1 MMHVRPFRLAVLLA
15 FLFLALPARAQDTSA
30 QNSRKARL
38 EEEIAIID
46 GQLRENATRN
56 SNALNTL
63 ALVQQKIDLR
73 RGLIREGEQEIARLD
88 GEIRR
93 KQMRIDSLQVRLD
106 TMSFYY
112 NKLVKGAYKNRDAR
126 VWYMYIIASENLAQ
140 GLRRYSFL
148 KNLSREMNNQGIK
161 IKEAKAALEGEKEQL
176 AGLRSEAAAL
186 QQERLAEMER
196 LRREEATAQQ
206 TIQVLKREKSRYQS
220 QLNAKRKEVEALNR
234 EIARIIEEAV
244 KEAAKAKTAST
255 ASPSNSRRST
265 TSSSSNKA
273 AEPIDYTLGNEFS
286 SNKGKLPWPAEG
298 PVVEKFG
305 AQYHPVYTQL
315 KLPDSEGISIALANG
330 TQVKAVFDGVVK
342 SVIVQPGYN
351 KCVLVQHGD
360 YFTFYCKL
368 GTVSV
373 KAGDKVQTGQVLGA
387 VEPIGGSTQLHFQLW
402 SSKGPQNPVPWL
414 RPR

>member
-1 MMHVRPFRLAVLLA
+1 MKRLLCIFSLVMLCLVQAY
-15 FLFLALPARAQDTSA
+15 AQDTSA
-30 QNSRKARL
+30 QRSRRDRL
-38 EEEIAIID
+38 EQEIAIID

-63 ALVQQKIDLR
+63 SLVQQKIDLR
-73 RGLIREGEQEIARLD
+73 RGLIKEGEQEIARLD
-88 GEIRR
+88 GEVRR

-106 TMSFYY
+106 TMTFYY
-112 NKLVKGAYKNRDAR
+112 NRLVKGAYKNRDAR
-126 VWYMYIIASENLAQ
+126 VWYMYILASENLAQ
-140 GLRRYSFL
+140 GLRRYAFL
-148 KNLSREMNNQGIK
+148 RNLSREMNSQGVK
-161 IKEAKAALEGEKEQL
+161 INEAKKVLEGEKEQL
-176 AGLRSEAAAL
+176 GALRAEAAAL

-206 TIQVLKREKSRYQS
+206 TIQVLRKEKNNYQK
-220 QLNAKRKEVEALNR
+220 QLSAKRKEVEALNK
-234 EIARIIEEAV
+234 EIARIIAEAM
-244 KEAAKAKTAST
+244 KPAAST
-255 ASPSNSRRST
+255 KKNAPASSK
-265 TSSSSNKA
+265 KA
-273 AEPIDYTLGNEFS
+273 AAPIDYTLAKEFA

-315 KLPDSEGISIALANG
+315 KLPDNEGISIALSNG
-330 TQVKAVFDGVVK
+330 TQVQAVFDGVVK

-368 GTVSV
+368 GSVSV
-373 KAGDKVQTGQVLGA
+373 KAGDKVKTGQILGA

-402 SSKGPQNPVPWL
+402 SSKGPQNPMPWL

>member
-1 MMHVRPFRLAVLLA
+1 MRRVLLIS
-15 FLFLALPARAQDTSA
+15 FLFLLMPVMYTASAQDTSA
-30 QNSRKARL
+30 PTTRRARL
-38 EEEIAIID
+38 EQEIAIID

-63 ALVQQKIDLR
+63 SLVQQKIELR
-73 RGLIREGEQEIARLD
+73 KGLIKEGEEEIARLD
-88 GEIRR
+88 GDMRR

-106 TMSFYY
+106 TMTFYY
-112 NKLVKGAYKNRDAR
+112 NRLVKGAYKNRDAR
-126 VWYMYIIASENLAQ
+126 VWYMYILASENLAQ

-148 KNLSREMNNQGIK
+148 KNLSKEMNGQGVK
-161 IKEAKAALEGEKEQL
+161 IKEAQAVLEGEKEQL
-176 AGLRSEAAAL
+176 AGMRAEAAEL
-186 QQERLAEMER
+186 QKTRMAELES
-196 LRREEATAQQ
+196 LRKEEATAQQ
-206 TIQVLKREKSRYQS
+206 TIQVLKKEKSKYQS
-220 QLNAKRKEVEALNR
+220 QLNSKRKEVEALNK
-234 EIARIIEEAV
+234 EIARIIAEAMN
-244 KEAAKAKTAST
+244 AKAKS
-255 ASPSNSRRST
+255 SNNK
-265 TSSSSNKA
+265 SSSSSSKA
-273 AEPIDYTLGNEFS
+273 AAAPIDYTLGKEFS

-315 KLPDSEGISIALANG
+315 KLPDSEGISIALSNG
-330 TQVKAVFDGVVK
+330 AQVKAVFDGVIK

-368 GTVSV
+368 GSVSV
-373 KAGDKVQTGQVLGA
+373 KAGDKVKTGQVLGA

>member
-1 MMHVRPFRLAVLLA
+1 MKRFLTVRLFALLA
-15 FLFLALPARAQDTSA
+15 LFFLALPARAQDTSA
-30 QNSRKARL
+30 QNNRKARL

-73 RGLIREGEQEIARLD
+73 RGLIKEGEQEIARLD

-106 TMSFYY
+106 TMSYYY

-148 KNLSREMNNQGIK
+148 KNLSREMNTQGIK

-176 AGLRSEAAAL
+176 ASLRSEAAAL

-196 LRREEATAQQ
+196 LRAEEATAQQ
-206 TIQVLKREKSRYQS
+206 TIQVLKKEKNKYQS
-220 QLNAKRKEVEALNR
+220 QLNAKRKEVEALNK
-234 EIARIIEEAV
+234 EIARIIAEAM
-244 KEAAKAKTAST
+244 KEAAKATTSAST
-255 ASPSNSRRST
+255 SPSTSRRSST
-265 TSSSSNKA
+265 TTNTKK
-273 AEPIDYTLGNEFS
+273 AEPIDYTLANEFS

-315 KLPDSEGISIALANG
+315 KLPDNEGITIALSNG
-330 TQVKAVFDGVVK
+330 TQIKAVFDGVVK

-373 KAGDKVQTGQVLGA
+373 KAGDKVKTGQVLGA

-402 SSKGPQNPVPWL
+402 SSKGPQNPIPWL

>member
-1 MMHVRPFRLAVLLA
+1 MRWLRTILLLTVILLA
-15 FLFLALPARAQDTSA
+15 GWARPVSAQDTSS
-30 QNSRKARL
+30 QRSRKERL
-38 EEEIAIID
+38 EREIAIID
-46 GQLRENATRN
+46 GQLRDNATRN

-73 RGLIREGEQEIARLD
+73 RGLIKEGEEEIARLD
-88 GEIRR
+88 GEMRR

-106 TMSFYY
+106 TMTYYY
-112 NKLVKGAYKNRDAR
+112 NRLVKGAYKNRDAR
-126 VWYMYIIASENLAQ
+126 VWYMYILASENLAQ

-148 KNLSREMNNQGIK
+148 KNLSKEMNTQGVK
-161 IKEAKAALEGEKEQL
+161 IKEAKTVLEGEKEQL
-176 AGLRSEAAAL
+176 AGLRAEAAAL
-186 QQERLAEMER
+186 QQERMAELER

-206 TIQVLKREKSRYQS
+206 TIQVLKKEKNRYQS
-220 QLNAKRKEVEALNR
+220 QLNSKRKEVEALNK
-234 EIARIIEEAV
+234 EIARIIAEAV
-244 KEAAKAKTAST
+244 GTTAKSTGKKAA
-255 ASPSNSRRST
+255 P
-265 TSSSSNKA
+265 SSSKKA
-273 AEPIDYTLGNEFS
+273 SASIDYALAKEFS

-315 KLPDSEGISIALANG
+315 KLPDSEGISIALSNG
-330 TQVKAVFDGVVK
+330 AQIKSVFDGVVK

-368 GTVSV
+368 GSVSV
-373 KAGDKVQTGQVLGA
+373 KAGDKVKTGQVLGT

-402 SSKGPQNPVPWL
+402 SSKGPQNPIPWL
-414 RPR
+414 RPQ

>member
-1 MMHVRPFRLAVLLA
+1 MMGLRRYIILL
-15 FLFLALPARAQDTSA
+15 LLLCSVLPASAQDTSA
-30 QNSRKARL
+30 QKSRRDRL
-38 EEEIAIID
+38 EQEIAIID

-63 ALVQQKIDLR
+63 ALVQQKIELR
-73 RGLIREGEQEIARLD
+73 RGLIREGEEEIARLD

-106 TMSFYY
+106 TMTFYY

-126 VWYMYIIASENLAQ
+126 VWYMYILASENLAQ

-148 KNLSREMNNQGIK
+148 KNLSREMNSQGVK
-161 IKEAKAALEGEKEQL
+161 IKEAKSVLEGEREQL

-186 QQERLAEMER
+186 QRERLAELER
-196 LRREEATAQQ
+196 LKREESTAQQ
-206 TIQVLKREKSRYQS
+206 TIQVLKKEKNRYQS
-220 QLNAKRKEVEALNR
+220 QLNSKRKEVEALNK
-234 EIARIIEEAV
+234 EIARIIAEAM
-244 KEAAKAKTAST
+244 KPAATTKK
-255 ASPSNSRRST
+255 NSRT
-265 TSSSSNKA
+265 TAEAKK
-273 AEPIDYTLGNEFS
+273 AEPIDYTLGKEFS

-315 KLPDSEGISIALANG
+315 KLPDNEGISIALSNG

-373 KAGDKVQTGQVLGA
+373 KAGDKVSTGQVLGA

>member
-1 MMHVRPFRLAVLLA
+1 MKRFLTVRLFALLA
-15 FLFLALPARAQDTSA
+15 LLFLALPARAQDTSA
-30 QNSRKARL
+30 QNNRKARL

-46 GQLRENATRN
+46 AQLRENATRN

-73 RGLIREGEQEIARLD
+73 RGLIKEGEQEIARLD

-106 TMSFYY
+106 TMSYYY

-148 KNLSREMNNQGIK
+148 KNLSREMNTQGIK

-176 AGLRSEAAAL
+176 ASLRSEAAAL

-196 LRREEATAQQ
+196 LRAEEATAQQ
-206 TIQVLKREKSRYQS
+206 TIQVLKKEKNKYQS
-220 QLNAKRKEVEALNR
+220 QLNAKRKEVEALNK
-234 EIARIIEEAV
+234 EIARIIAEAM
-244 KEAAKAKTAST
+244 KEAAKATTSAST
-255 ASPSNSRRST
+255 SPSTSRRSST
-265 TSSSSNKA
+265 TTNTKK
-273 AEPIDYTLGNEFS
+273 AEPIDYTLANEFS

-315 KLPDSEGISIALANG
+315 KLPDNEGITIALSNG
-330 TQVKAVFDGVVK
+330 TQIKAVFDGVVK

-373 KAGDKVQTGQVLGA
+373 KAGDKVKTGQVLGA

-402 SSKGPQNPVPWL
+402 SSKGPQNPIPWL

>member
-1 MMHVRPFRLAVLLA
+1 MMGFRRYV
-15 FLFLALPARAQDTSA
+15 LFLLLLCFVFPASAQDTSA
-30 QNSRKARL
+30 QKSRRDRL
-38 EEEIAIID
+38 EHEISIID
-46 GQLRENATRN
+46 GQLRDNATRN

-63 ALVQQKIDLR
+63 ALVQQKIELR
-73 RGLIREGEQEIARLD
+73 RGLIREGEEEIARLD

-106 TMSFYY
+106 TMTFYY

-126 VWYMYIIASENLAQ
+126 VWYMYILASENLAQ

-148 KNLSREMNNQGIK
+148 KNLSKEMNSQGVK
-161 IKEAKAALEGEKEQL
+161 IKEAKAVLEGEREQL

-186 QQERLAEMER
+186 QKERLAEMER
-196 LRREEATAQQ
+196 LRREESTAQQ
-206 TIQVLKREKSRYQS
+206 TIQVLKKEKSRYQS
-220 QLNAKRKEVEALNR
+220 QLNSKRREVEALNK
-234 EIARIIEEAV
+234 EIARIIAEAM
-244 KEAAKAKTAST
+244 KPAATTKKNSRTTAS
-255 ASPSNSRRST
+255 AR
-265 TSSSSNKA
+265 K
-273 AEPIDYTLGNEFS
+273 AEPIDYTLGKEFS

-315 KLPDSEGISIALANG
+315 KLPDNEGISIALSNG

-373 KAGDKVQTGQVLGA
+373 KAGDKVSTGQVLGA

-414 RPR
+414 RPQ

>member
-1 MMHVRPFRLAVLLA
+1 MRRVLLIS
-15 FLFLALPARAQDTSA
+15 FLFLLMPVMYTASAQDTSA
-30 QNSRKARL
+30 QTTRRARL
-38 EEEIAIID
+38 EQEIAIID

-63 ALVQQKIDLR
+63 SLVQQKIELR
-73 RGLIREGEQEIARLD
+73 KGLIKEGEEEIARLD
-88 GEIRR
+88 GDMRR

-106 TMSFYY
+106 TMTFYY
-112 NKLVKGAYKNRDAR
+112 NRLVKGAYKNRDAR
-126 VWYMYIIASENLAQ
+126 VWYMYILASENLAQ

-148 KNLSREMNNQGIK
+148 KNLSKEMNGQGVK
-161 IKEAKAALEGEKEQL
+161 IKEAPAVLEGEKEQL
-176 AGLRSEAAAL
+176 AGMRAEAAEL
-186 QQERLAEMER
+186 QKTRMAELES
-196 LRREEATAQQ
+196 LRKEEATAQQ
-206 TIQVLKREKSRYQS
+206 TIQVLKKEKSKYQS
-220 QLNAKRKEVEALNR
+220 QLNSKRKEVEALNK
-234 EIARIIEEAV
+234 EIARIIAEAMN
-244 KEAAKAKTAST
+244 AKAKS
-255 ASPSNSRRST
+255 SNNK
-265 TSSSSNKA
+265 SSSSSSKA
-273 AEPIDYTLGNEFS
+273 AAAPIDYTLGKEFS

-315 KLPDSEGISIALANG
+315 KLPDSEGISIALSNG
-330 TQVKAVFDGVVK
+330 AQVKAVFDGVIK

-368 GTVSV
+368 GSVSV
-373 KAGDKVQTGQVLGA
+373 KAGDKVKTGQVLGA

>member
-1 MMHVRPFRLAVLLA
+1 MKR
-15 FLFLALPARAQDTSA
+15 FLFIAILFFLLPAAYTASAQDTSA
-30 QNSRKARL
+30 QTTRRARL
-38 EEEIAIID
+38 EQEIAIID

-63 ALVQQKIDLR
+63 SLVQQKIELR
-73 RGLIREGEQEIARLD
+73 KGLLKEGEQEIARLD
-88 GEIRR
+88 GEMRR

-106 TMSFYY
+106 TMTFYY
-112 NKLVKGAYKNRDAR
+112 NRLVKGAYKNRDAR
-126 VWYMYIIASENLAQ
+126 VWYMYILASENLAQ

-148 KNLSREMNNQGIK
+148 KNLSREMNTQGIK
-161 IKEAKAALEGEKEQL
+161 IKAAQEVLEGEKEQL
-176 AGLRSEAAAL
+176 AGMRAEAAEL
-186 QQERLAEMER
+186 QKARQAELES
-196 LRREEATAQQ
+196 LRKEEATAQQ
-206 TIQVLKREKSRYQS
+206 TIQVLKKEKSKYQS
-220 QLNAKRKEVEALNR
+220 QLNSKRKEVEALNK
-234 EIARIIEEAV
+234 EIARIIAEAMN
-244 KEAAKAKTAST
+244 AKATS
-255 ASPSNSRRST
+255 SNKK
-265 TSSSSNKA
+265 SSSSSSAKA
-273 AEPIDYTLGNEFS
+273 AAPIDYTLGKEFS

-298 PVVEKFG
+298 PIVEKFG

-315 KLPDSEGISIALANG
+315 KLPDSEGISIALSNG
-330 TQVKAVFDGVVK
+330 AQVKAVFDGVVK

-368 GTVSV
+368 GSVSV
-373 KAGDKVQTGQVLGA
+373 KAGDKVKTGQVLGA

>member
-1 MMHVRPFRLAVLLA
+1 MKRLLCIFSLVMLCLVQAY
-15 FLFLALPARAQDTSA
+15 AQDTSA
-30 QNSRKARL
+30 QRSRRDRL
-38 EEEIAIID
+38 EQEIAIID

-63 ALVQQKIDLR
+63 SLVQQKIDLR
-73 RGLIREGEQEIARLD
+73 RGLIKEGEQEIARLD
-88 GEIRR
+88 GEVRR

-106 TMSFYY
+106 TMTFYY
-112 NKLVKGAYKNRDAR
+112 NRLVKGAYKNRDAR
-126 VWYMYIIASENLAQ
+126 VWYMYILASENLAQ
-140 GLRRYSFL
+140 GLRRYAFL
-148 KNLSREMNNQGIK
+148 RNLSREMNSQGVK
-161 IKEAKAALEGEKEQL
+161 INEAKKVLEGEKEQL
-176 AGLRSEAAAL
+176 GALRAEAAAL

-206 TIQVLKREKSRYQS
+206 TIQVLRKEKNNYQK
-220 QLNAKRKEVEALNR
+220 QLSAKRKEVEALNK
-234 EIARIIEEAV
+234 EIARIIAEAM
-244 KEAAKAKTAST
+244 KPAAST
-255 ASPSNSRRST
+255 KKNAPASSK
-265 TSSSSNKA
+265 KA
-273 AEPIDYTLGNEFS
+273 AAPIDYTLAKEFA

-315 KLPDSEGISIALANG
+315 KLPDNEGISIALSNG

-368 GTVSV
+368 GSVSV
-373 KAGDKVQTGQVLGA
+373 KAGDKVKTGQVLGA

-402 SSKGPQNPVPWL
+402 SSKGPQNPMPWL

>member
-1 MMHVRPFRLAVLLA
+1 MMRLRPYLLLLLLCLAI
-15 FLFLALPARAQDTSA
+15 PAGAQDTSA
-30 QNSRKARL
+30 QKSRRDRL
-38 EEEIAIID
+38 EKEIAIID
-46 GQLRENATRN
+46 GQLRDNATRN

-63 ALVQQKIDLR
+63 ALVQQKMELR
-73 RGLIREGEQEIARLD
+73 RGLIKEGEAEIERLD

-106 TMSFYY
+106 TMTFYY
-112 NKLVKGAYKNRDAR
+112 NRLIKGAYKNRDAR
-126 VWYMYIIASENLAQ
+126 VWYMYILASENLAQ

-148 KNLSREMNNQGIK
+148 KNLSREMNTQGVK
-161 IKEAKAALEGEKEQL
+161 IKEAKAVLEDEREQL

-186 QQERLAEMER
+186 QKERLAELEQ
-196 LRREEATAQQ
+196 LKREESTVQQ
-206 TIQVLKREKSRYQS
+206 TIQVLKKEKSKYQS
-220 QLNAKRKEVEALNR
+220 QLNSKRKEVEALNK
-234 EIARIIEEAV
+234 EIARIIAEAM
-244 KEAAKAKTAST
+244 KSAAATSNTSKR
-255 ASPSNSRRST
+255 NSRT
-265 TSSSSNKA
+265 AETKK
-273 AEPIDYTLGNEFS
+273 AEPIDYTLANEFA

-315 KLPDSEGISIALANG
+315 KLPDNEGISIALSSG

-373 KAGDKVQTGQVLGA
+373 KAGDKVSTGQVLGA

-402 SSKGPQNPVPWL
+402 SSKGPQNPEPWL

>member
-1 MMHVRPFRLAVLLA
+1 MMGFRRYVLLL
-15 FLFLALPARAQDTSA
+15 LFLCFVLPASAQDTSA
-30 QNSRKARL
+30 QKSRRDRL
-38 EEEIAIID
+38 EHEISIID
-46 GQLRENATRN
+46 GQLRDNATRN

-63 ALVQQKIDLR
+63 ALVQQKIELR
-73 RGLIREGEQEIARLD
+73 RGLIREGEEEIARLD

-106 TMSFYY
+106 TMTFYY

-126 VWYMYIIASENLAQ
+126 VWYMYILASENLAQ

-148 KNLSREMNNQGIK
+148 KNLSKEMNSQGVK
-161 IKEAKAALEGEKEQL
+161 IKEAKAVLEGEREQL

-186 QQERLAEMER
+186 QKERLAEMER
-196 LRREEATAQQ
+196 LRREESTAQQ
-206 TIQVLKREKSRYQS
+206 TIQVLNKEKSRYQS
-220 QLNAKRKEVEALNR
+220 QLNSKRREVEALNK
-234 EIARIIEEAV
+234 EIARIIAEAM
-244 KEAAKAKTAST
+244 KPAATTKKNSRTTAS
-255 ASPSNSRRST
+255 AR
-265 TSSSSNKA
+265 K
-273 AEPIDYTLGNEFS
+273 AEPIDYTLGKEFS

-315 KLPDSEGISIALANG
+315 KLPDNEGISIALSNG

-373 KAGDKVQTGQVLGA
+373 KAGDKVSTGQVLGA

-414 RPR
+414 RPQ

>member
-1 MMHVRPFRLAVLLA
+1 MRRLSAYILIPLLLSVSIA
-15 FLFLALPARAQDTSA
+15 AWSQDTSA
-30 QNSRKARL
+30 QKSRRDRL
-38 EEEIAIID
+38 EKEIAIID

-63 ALVQQKIDLR
+63 ALVQQKIELR

-106 TMSFYY
+106 TMTYYY

-126 VWYMYIIASENLAQ
+126 VWYMYILASENLAQ

-148 KNLSREMNNQGIK
+148 KNLSREMNTQGVK
-161 IKEAKAALEGEKEQL
+161 IKEAKAVLEDEREQL
-176 AGLRSEAAAL
+176 GALRSEAAEL
-186 QQERLAEMER
+186 QRERVAELERLK
-196 LRREEATAQQ
+196 REEATAQQ
-206 TIQVLKREKSRYQS
+206 TIQVLKKEKNRYQS
-220 QLNAKRKEVEALNR
+220 QLNSKRKEVEALNK
-234 EIARIIEEAV
+234 EIARIIAEAM
-244 KEAAKAKTAST
+244 KSSAST
-255 ASPSNSRRST
+255 ASSKKNTKTSNA
-265 TSSSSNKA
+265 KK
-273 AEPIDYTLGNEFS
+273 AEPIDYTLANEFAA
-286 SNKGKLPWPAEG
+286 NKGKLPWPAEG

-315 KLPDSEGISIALANG
+315 KLPDNEGISIALTSG

-373 KAGDKVQTGQVLGA
+373 KAGDKVTTGQVLGA

-402 SSKGPQNPVPWL
+402 SSKGPQDPAPWL

>member
-1 MMHVRPFRLAVLLA
+1 MMRLRQYIL
-15 FLFLALPARAQDTSA
+15 LFLLLCAVLPARAQDTSA
-30 QNSRKARL
+30 QKSRRDRL
-38 EEEIAIID
+38 EKEIAIID
-46 GQLRENATRN
+46 GQLRDNATRN

-73 RGLIREGEQEIARLD
+73 RGLIKEGEAEIARLD

-106 TMSFYY
+106 TMTFYY

-126 VWYMYIIASENLAQ
+126 VWYMYILASENLAQ

-148 KNLSREMNNQGIK
+148 KNLSREMNSQGVK
-161 IKEAKAALEGEKEQL
+161 IKEAKAVLEGEREQL
-176 AGLRSEAAAL
+176 AGLRSEAATL
-186 QQERLAEMER
+186 QMER
-196 LRREEATAQQ
+196 LTELERLKREEATAQQ
-206 TIQVLKREKSRYQS
+206 TIQVLKKEKSKYQS
-220 QLNAKRKEVEALNR
+220 QLNSKRKEVEALNK
-234 EIARIIEEAV
+234 EIARIIAEAM
-244 KEAAKAKTAST
+244 KPAA
-255 ASPSNSRRST
+255 T
-265 TSSSSNKA
+265 TSSKKNTTTAAKK
-273 AEPIDYTLGNEFS
+273 AEPIDYTLANEFA

-315 KLPDSEGISIALANG
+315 KLPDNEGITIALANG
-330 TQVKAVFDGVVK
+330 TQIKAVFDGVVK

-373 KAGDKVQTGQVLGA
+373 KAGDKVSTGQVLGA

-414 RPR
+414 RPQ

>member
-1 MMHVRPFRLAVLLA
+1 MKHFLTVRLFALLA
-15 FLFLALPARAQDTSA
+15 LFFLALPARAQDTSA
-30 QNSRKARL
+30 QNNRQARL

-73 RGLIREGEQEIARLD
+73 RGLIKEGEQEIARLD

-106 TMSFYY
+106 TMTYYY

-148 KNLSREMNNQGIK
+148 KNLSREMNTQGIK

-176 AGLRSEAAAL
+176 ASLRSEAATL

-196 LRREEATAQQ
+196 LRAEEATAQQ
-206 TIQVLKREKSRYQS
+206 TIQVLKKEKNKYQS
-220 QLNAKRKEVEALNR
+220 QLNAKRKEVEALNK
-234 EIARIIEEAV
+234 EIARIIAEAM
-244 KEAAKAKTAST
+244 KEAAKATTSAST
-255 ASPSNSRRST
+255 SPSTSRRSSTT
-265 TSSSSNKA
+265 TSTKK
-273 AEPIDYTLGNEFS
+273 AEPIDYTLANEFS

-315 KLPDSEGISIALANG
+315 KLPDNEGITIALSNG
-330 TQVKAVFDGVVK
+330 TQIKAVFDGVVK

-373 KAGDKVQTGQVLGA
+373 KAGDKVKTGQVLGA

-402 SSKGPQNPVPWL
+402 SSKGPQNPIPWL

>member
-1 MMHVRPFRLAVLLA
+1 MRRVLLIS
-15 FLFLALPARAQDTSA
+15 FLFLLMPVMYTASAQDTSA
-30 QNSRKARL
+30 QTTRRARL
-38 EEEIAIID
+38 EQEIAIID

-63 ALVQQKIDLR
+63 SLVQQKIELR
-73 RGLIREGEQEIARLD
+73 KGLIKEGEEEIARLD
-88 GEIRR
+88 GDMRR

-106 TMSFYY
+106 TMTFYY
-112 NKLVKGAYKNRDAR
+112 NRLVKGAYKNRDAR
-126 VWYMYIIASENLAQ
+126 VWYMYILASENLAQ

-148 KNLSREMNNQGIK
+148 KNLSKEMNGQGVK
-161 IKEAKAALEGEKEQL
+161 IKEAQAVLEGEKEQL
-176 AGLRSEAAAL
+176 AGMRAEAAEL
-186 QQERLAEMER
+186 QKTRMAELES
-196 LRREEATAQQ
+196 LRKEEATAQQ
-206 TIQVLKREKSRYQS
+206 TIQVLKKEKSKYQS
-220 QLNAKRKEVEALNR
+220 QLNSKRKEVEALNK
-234 EIARIIEEAV
+234 EIARIIAEAMN
-244 KEAAKAKTAST
+244 AKAKS
-255 ASPSNSRRST
+255 SNNK
-265 TSSSSNKA
+265 SSSSSSKA
-273 AEPIDYTLGNEFS
+273 AAAPIDYTLGKEFS

-315 KLPDSEGISIALANG
+315 KLPDSEGISIALSNG
-330 TQVKAVFDGVVK
+330 AQVKAVFDGVIK

-368 GTVSV
+368 VSVSV
-373 KAGDKVQTGQVLGA
+373 KAGDKVKTGQVLGA

>member
-1 MMHVRPFRLAVLLA
+1 MLLC
-15 FLFLALPARAQDTSA
+15 LALPSRAQDTSA
-30 QNSRKARL
+30 QKSRRDRL
-38 EEEIAIID
+38 EQEISIID

-63 ALVQQKIDLR
+63 ALVQQKIELR
-73 RGLIREGEQEIARLD
+73 RGLIREGEEEISRLD

-106 TMSFYY
+106 TMTYYY
-112 NKLVKGAYKNRDAR
+112 NRLVKGAYKNRDAR
-126 VWYMYIIASENLAQ
+126 VWYMYILASDNLAQ

-148 KNLSREMNNQGIK
+148 KNLSKEMNSQGVK
-161 IKEAKAALEGEKEQL
+161 IKEAKAVLEGEREQL

-186 QQERLAEMER
+186 QQERLAELER
-196 LRREEATAQQ
+196 LKREEATAQQ
-206 TIQVLKREKSRYQS
+206 TIQVLKKEKSRYQS
-220 QLNAKRKEVEALNR
+220 QLNSKRKEVEALNK
-234 EIARIIEEAV
+234 EIARIIAEAM
-244 KEAAKAKTAST
+244 KPAAST
-255 ASPSNSRRST
+255 SKKNTKNAT
-265 TSSSSNKA
+265 TKK
-273 AEPIDYTLGNEFS
+273 AEPIDYTLANEFA

-315 KLPDSEGISIALANG
+315 KLPDNEGISIALASG

-373 KAGDKVQTGQVLGA
+373 KAGDKVSTGQVLGE